1 MSPRRHVDALFT
13 AAHDDD
19 LSPIDEARFHAHIRT
34 CKDCA
39 AAFAEFTATVEA
51 LRELPKARMARVVHL
66 PSTPPVAERSTRPRI
81 SLGWLNAGLLRRFP
95 ATAVAGAVAAGLIIF
110 ALVHNGG
117 GITSTKGTP
126 SSFGSSAVGSGV
138 QPVAG
143 PPAGSAQGSAC
154 TPAIASIVES
164 SPPAGFSPA
173 RVATTASLPGARLVL
188 ATSSLSV
195 KAGQSVVVYAQLS
208 LPVASLGIPG
218 TTGAPP
224 ARRTVRPCVSVAVAG
239 TGYKLGTEAGTAN
252 PQLSEPPLAS
262 PASLH
267 GTTDTAP
274 LLAFTV
280 PPGLAPGTE
289 LQVVASIPAG
299 FEGPGTPAL
308 TATLTLTTH

>member
-19 LSPIDEARFHAHIRT
+19 LSPIDEARFHAHIRS

-66 PSTPPVAERSTRPRI
+66 PSTPPVAELSGRPRI

-110 ALVHNGG
+110 ALVHNGSGIPSTGNSQYSAG
-117 GITSTKGTP
+117 GP
-126 SSFGSSAVGSGV
+126 

-143 PPAGSAQGSAC
+143 AAGAPAQDSAC
-154 TPAIASIVES
+154 TPAIASIAES
-164 SPPAGFSPA
+164 SPPAGFSSA
-173 RVATTASLPGARLVL
+173 FVATTKSLPGARLVL

-208 LPVASLGIPG
+208 LPVASVGIAG
-218 TTGAPP
+218 TTGVPP
-224 ARRTVRPCVSVAVAG
+224 ARRTVRPCVSVAVVG
-239 TGYKLGTEAGTAN
+239 TDTKLGNQVATAN
-252 PQLSEPPLAS
+252 PGLLVPGLAS
-262 PASLH
+262 PEALH
-267 GTTDTAP
+267 GSSGTAP
-274 LLAFTV
+274 LLAFMV
-280 PPGLAPGTE
+280 PEGLAPGTE

>member
-19 LSPIDEARFHAHIRT
+19 LSPIDEARFHAHIRS

-66 PSTPPVAERSTRPRI
+66 PSTPPVAERSARPQI

-110 ALVHNGG
+110 ALVHNGS
-117 GITSTKGTP
+117 GIPSTAGIP
-126 SSFGSSAVGSGV
+126 SSARSASGSGS

-143 PPAGSAQGSAC
+143 PAGGGAQDATC
-154 TPAIASIVES
+154 VPAIASIAES
-164 SPPAGFSPA
+164 SPPAGFTPA
-173 RVATTASLPGARLVL
+173 KVATDVGLPGTRLVL

-208 LPVASLGIPG
+208 LPVASIGIPG
-218 TTGAPP
+218 TTGVPQ

-239 TGYKLGTEAGTAN
+239 TGFQLGTEAGTAY
-252 PQLSEPPLAS
+252 PQVLTPGPAS
-262 PASLH
+262 PATLH
-267 GTTDTAP
+267 GPVETAP
-274 LLAFTV
+274 LIAFTV
-280 PPGLAPGTE
+280 PPGLAAGTE
-289 LQVVASIPAG
+289 LNVIASIPAG